1 MVGLVL
7 LLLIIIAL
15 EAVILF
21 SLKKCNLSMK
31 KQLSSFN
38 CFVCLLIQDLSSSE
52 KAINDNLDKI
62 SKQVD
67 SCQMVNDIVYVNT
80 YPEKCPYHDI
90 VYSHYIQ
97 FKDSINKDIKE
108 IKNSR
113 AKLSKDIVDFSKNN
127 MNNRSI
133 SASKIRS
140 Y

>member
-52 KAINDNLDKI
+52 KDINDNLDKI

-80 YPEKCPYHDI
+80 YPEKCPYNDI

-97 FKDSINKDIKE
+97 FKDSINKGIKE

-113 AKLSKDIVDFSKNN
+113 AKLSKDIVDFSKDN

-133 SASKIRS
+133 
-140 Y
+140 